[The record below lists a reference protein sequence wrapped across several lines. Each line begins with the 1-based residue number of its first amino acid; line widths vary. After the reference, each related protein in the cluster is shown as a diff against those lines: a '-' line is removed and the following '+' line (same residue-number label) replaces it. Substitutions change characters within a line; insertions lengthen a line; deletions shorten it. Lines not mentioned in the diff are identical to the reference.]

1 MGLIFAY
8 YRLCALPSTR
18 RGALHLMERPSQAAP
33 SATEAA
39 ARAAGAREWVEK
51 LVEPSPPG
59 KAGGRS
65 FDAVVL
71 PGLRVVVTAPGRCR
85 CLLRVTRQLQNRYS
99 TLHGGAIATLVDVV
113 GSAALVSLTG
123 SSSGVSTDINVS
135 YISSAKAEAYK
146 SDAMCCKK
154 TEVEIDAKVLRVGR
168 TLAVIQVDI
177 RAVETGSMVAQ
188 GRHTKYLAP
197 PPAKL

>member
-1 MGLIFAY
+1 
-8 YRLCALPSTR
+8 
-18 RGALHLMERPSQAAP
+18 MERPSQAAP
-33 SATEAA
+33 STAEAA
-39 ARAAGAREWVEK
+39 ARVAGARAWVEK
-51 LVEPSPPG
+51 LVEPSRPG
-59 KAGGRS
+59 EAGGRS
-65 FDAVVL
+65 FDAVAL
-71 PGLRVVVTAPGRCR
+71 PGLRVVATSPGRCR

-135 YISSAKAEAYK
+135 YIASAKVEISRTAI
-146 SDAMCCKK
+146 CCEK

-177 RAVETGSMVAQ
+177 RAVETGSLVAQ

-197 PPAKL
+197 VAAKL